1 MGRGIRSLL
10 ILVAALSLVLV
21 SAPLASAVA
30 PANDDFG
37 SATVVGSLP
46 FADALSTVDATF
58 AADDPTG
65 CIGAAHSVWYTYT
78 AGLDGLVAFETY
90 GSDFNTVLSAYTGTP
105 GSLQRIA
112 CNNDAYSPQSHIKF
126 AVTTGTTYYVMVAGY
141 GYRTV
146 RKGESGELVLNVHT
160 EPPFTMELSSD
171 GRGTLDPISGI
182 ATIGGTAVC
191 STPGVDLSPGGAA
204 PPADRRHHRSRQRR
218 RLRRRLWTRS
228 RRMGGKGRSVDAAGL
243 RPGAYAVGPRPVDRV
258 LPRLRGGT
266 GSGRPADDDP
276 SALACDVASSPRIT
290 GRVRRPTGRARPR

>member
-1 MGRGIRSLL
+1 MGRGVRSLL

-65 CIGAAHSVWYTYT
+65 CIGAAHSVWHTYT

-191 STPGVDLSPGGAA
+191 STPGVIYLPEG
-204 PPADRRHHRSRQRR
+204 RLRQRIDGITVR
-218 RLRRRLWTRS
+218 GNVGAYDVDCGPDPVAWVAKVDPWMPPGFVPGRTRLVHVRWTGYSLDFAEEQVQVDLPMTIRLRW
-228 RRMGGKGRSVDAAGL
+228 
-243 RPGAYAVGPRPVDRV
+243 
-258 LPRLRGGT
+258 
-266 GSGRPADDDP
+266 PA
-276 SALACDVASSPRIT
+276 T
-290 GRVRRPTGRARPR
+290 